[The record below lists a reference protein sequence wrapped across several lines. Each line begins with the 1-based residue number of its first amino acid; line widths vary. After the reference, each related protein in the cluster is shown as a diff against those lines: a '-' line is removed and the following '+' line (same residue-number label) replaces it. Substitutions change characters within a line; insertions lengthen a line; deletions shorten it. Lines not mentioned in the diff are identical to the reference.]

1 VENGA
6 GTLVFLGLMVGVF
19 YFMLIRPQ
27 KRRVDE
33 HRRLVD
39 SVDVGDEIVTIGGIF
54 GTVRALRDDEFE
66 LEVAPGT
73 VLRFVKSAI
82 ARRVTEDIEDDE
94 DIDESEEIEASEEV
108 EEEETA

>member
-1 VENGA
+1 MENGA
-6 GTLVFLGLMVGVF
+6 GTLIFLGLMMAVF

-27 KRRVDE
+27 KRRVEE

-39 SVDVGDEIVTIGGIF
+39 SVGMGDEVVTIGGMY
-54 GTVRALRDDEFE
+54 GTVRSMGDDEFE

-73 VLRFVKSAI
+73 VIRFVKSAI
-82 ARRVTEDIEDDE
+82 ARRITEDL
-94 DIDESEEIEASEEV
+94 ESEDETETI

>member
-6 GTLVFLGLMVGVF
+6 GTLVFLGLMMAVF

-27 KRRVDE
+27 KRRVEE

-39 SVDVGDEIVTIGGIF
+39 SVGVGDEVVTIGGMY
-54 GTVRALRDDEFE
+54 GTVRSLGDEEFE
-66 LEVAPGT
+66 LEVSPGT
-73 VLRFVKSAI
+73 VIRFVKSAI
-82 ARRVTEDIEDDE
+82 ARRVTEDLEDE
-94 DIDESEEIEASEEV
+94 TEVV

>member
-6 GTLVFLGLMVGVF
+6 GTLIFLGLMMAVF

-39 SVDVGDEIVTIGGIF
+39 SVDVGDEIVTIGGMH
-54 GTVRALRDDEFE
+54 GTVRAIGDDQIEV
-66 LEVAPGT
+66 EVAPGT
-73 VLRFVKSAI
+73 VIKFVKSAI
-82 ARRVTEDIEDDE
+82 ARRVTEDLDMSEDE
-94 DIDESEEIEASEEV
+94 DEDSDEVI

>member
-6 GTLVFLGLMVGVF
+6 GTLVFLGLMMAVF

-27 KRRVDE
+27 KKRVDQ
-33 HRRLVD
+33 HRHLID
-39 SVDVGDEIVTIGGIF
+39 SVHPGDEIVTIGGIY
-54 GTVRALRDDEFE
+54 GTVRSMGDDEFE

-73 VLRFVKSAI
+73 VLRLVKSAI
-82 ARRVTEDIEDDE
+82 ARRVTEDLTDELEDDSS
-94 DIDESEEIEASEEV
+94 DEVEAI